1 MSGHSYLAFDLGAS
15 SGRGVLGILDNGKI
29 SLKEINRF
37 YNGMT
42 TLLGNYHWD
51 FLRLFDEIKRGI
63 TECAVM
69 EQKPESIGL
78 DTWGVDYAL
87 FDEQGSMLGVPYA
100 YRDHRTDTA
109 MEELFRIIP
118 KERIYKLTGIQF
130 MQFNTLFQLYAAR
143 RDKLP
148 VLDLANDL
156 LFVPDIINYFLTGV
170 KKSEFTF
177 ATTSQLF
184 NPVKGAWEKE
194 LFEAIGVSADIMQE
208 IVDPGTVVGKL
219 TADVARETQ
228 MTQINVIAPAT
239 HDTGAAIASIPAT
252 DENFA
257 YISSGTWSLMGIES
271 RKPLISDQTLA
282 FNFTN
287 EGGVEKTYRVLKN
300 IMGLWL
306 IQECKRC
313 WDNQKQEYSFPEIAK
328 MAGKAEPFR
337 SLVDP
342 DDAAFLNPLDMPA
355 ALADFCR
362 STGQPVPQTP
372 SEFSRCVFESL
383 ALKYRIVIDSLK
395 VISDKK
401 IENIHI
407 IGGGSQ
413 NELLCQFTANA
424 TGLPVVAG
432 PAEGTAIGNIMVQA
446 MGLGHVRSLS
456 EIRQIIRNSFEFK
469 SYQPQ
474 NFDAWDKAYDRF
486 RKLIKQ

>member
-15 SGRGVLGILDNGKI
+15 SGRGVLGTLDKGKI
-29 SLKEINRF
+29 ELKEVKRF

-42 TLLGNYHWD
+42 NILGKYHWD
-51 FLRLFDEIKRGI
+51 FLRLFDDIKKGI
-63 TECAVM
+63 AACATLA
-69 EQKPESIGL
+69 QKPESIGL

-87 FDEQGSMLGVPYA
+87 LDKQGGFLGIPYA

-118 KERIYKLTGIQF
+118 KKRVYELTGIQF
-130 MQFNTLFQLYAAR
+130 MQFNTLFQLYAAK
-143 RDKLP
+143 RDGLP
-148 VLDLANDL
+148 IMDKAADL
-156 LFVPDIINYFLTGV
+156 LFVPDIINYMLTGV

-184 NPVKGAWEKE
+184 NPVKGSWEKE
-194 LFEAIGVSADIMQE
+194 LFDAIGVSVDIMQE
-208 IVDPGTVVGKL
+208 IVSPGTVIGKL
-219 TADVARETQ
+219 TPDIARETQ
-228 MTQINVIAPAT
+228 LSQINVIAPAT
-239 HDTGAAIASIPAT
+239 HDTGAAIAAIPAE

-271 RKPLISDQTLA
+271 KKPLISEKTLA

-313 WDNQKQEYSFPEIAK
+313 WDNQKQEFTFPDLVK
-328 MAGKAEPFR
+328 MAEKAEPFR

-342 DDAAFLNPLDMPA
+342 DNSTFLNPQDMPT
-355 ALADFCR
+355 ALADFCK
-362 STGQPVPQTP
+362 STGQPVPENPAQ
-372 SEFSRCVFESL
+372 FARCVFDSL
-383 ALKYRIVIDSLK
+383 ALKYRAVIDSLK

-401 IENIHI
+401 IEKIHV

-446 MGLGHVRSLS
+446 MGLGHVKSLA
-456 EIRQIIRNSFEFK
+456 EIRQTIKNSFEFK
-469 SYQPQ
+469 SYQPK
-474 NFDAWDKAYDRF
+474 NFEAWDKAYDKF
-486 RKLIKQ
+486 KKIAK

>member
-15 SGRGVLGILDNGKI
+15 SGRGVLGTLNDGKI
-29 SLKEINRF
+29 ELKEINRF

-42 TLLGNYHWD
+42 VILGKYHWD
-51 FLRLFDEIKRGI
+51 FLRLFDDIKKGI
-63 TECAVM
+63 AACASLP
-69 EQKPESIGL
+69 QLPESIGL

-87 FDEQGSMLGVPYA
+87 LDKKGSFLGLPYA

-109 MEELFRIIP
+109 MEELFKIIP
-118 KERIYKLTGIQF
+118 KEKVYQLTGIQF
-130 MQFNTLFQLYAAR
+130 MQFNTLFQLFAAK
-143 RDKLP
+143 RDGLP
-148 VLDLANDL
+148 IMDLVTDL
-156 LFVPDIINYFLTGV
+156 LFVPDIINYMLTGV

-184 NPVKGAWEKE
+184 NPVKGTWEKE
-194 LFEAIGVSADIMQE
+194 LFDKIGVSMKIMQE
-208 IVDPGTVVGKL
+208 IVDPGTILGKL
-219 TADVARETQ
+219 TPEVARETQ
-228 MTQINVIAPAT
+228 VKQINVIAPAT
-239 HDTGAAIASIPAT
+239 HDTGAAIAAIPAE

-271 RKPLISDQTLA
+271 RKPLISEKTLKY
-282 FNFTN
+282 NFTN

-313 WDNQKQEYSFPEIAK
+313 WDNNKQEFTFPDIVK
-328 MAGKAEPFR
+328 MAEKAEPFR

-342 DDAAFLNPLDMPA
+342 DHASFLNPQDMPA
-355 ALADFCR
+355 ALADFCK
-362 STGQPVPQTP
+362 STGQPTPDTP
-372 SEFSRCVFESL
+372 SQYARCVFDSL
-383 ALKYRIVIDSLK
+383 ALKYRVVIDSLK
-395 VISDKK
+395 DISDKK
-401 IENIHI
+401 IEKIHV

-446 MGLGHVRSLS
+446 MGLGHVKSLS

-474 NFDAWDKAYDRF
+474 NFDAWDKAYDKF
-486 RKLIKQ
+486 KKLI

>member
-15 SGRGVLGILDNGKI
+15 SGRGVMGILDKGKI
-29 SLKEINRF
+29 SLKEVNRF

-42 TLLGNYHWD
+42 TLLGKYHWD
-51 FLRLFDEIKRGI
+51 YLRLFDEIKHGI
-63 TECAVM
+63 AECAGM

-87 FDEQGSMLGVPYA
+87 FDKQGSLLGVPYA

-109 MEELFRIIP
+109 MEELFRKIP
-118 KERIYKLTGIQF
+118 KQRIYELTGIQF
-130 MQFNTLFQLYAAR
+130 MQFNTIFQLYAAR
-143 RDKLP
+143 RDGLP
-148 VLDLANDL
+148 IMDLAKDL

-184 NPVKGAWEKE
+184 NPVRGGWEKE
-194 LFEAIGVSADIMQE
+194 LFDGIGVSMDIMQE
-208 IVDPGTVVGKL
+208 IVSPGTVIGKL
-219 TADVARETQ
+219 TEAVARETR
-228 MTQINVIAPAT
+228 MPQINVIAPAT
-239 HDTGAAIASIPAT
+239 HDTGAAIASIPAE

-271 RKPLISDQTLA
+271 KKPLISDQTLSY
-282 FNFTN
+282 NFTN

-313 WDNQKQEYSFPEIAK
+313 WDNKKQEYSFPEIVK
-328 MAGKAEPFR
+328 MAEQAEPFK

-342 DDAAFLNPLDMPA
+342 DNPAFLNPLDMPA
-355 ALADFCR
+355 ALADFCK
-362 STGQPVPQTP
+362 STGQPVPQTHAG
-372 SEFSRCVFESL
+372 FSRCVFDSL
-383 ALKYRIVIDSLK
+383 ALKYRSVIESLK
-395 VISDKK
+395 IISDKRIEK
-401 IENIHI
+401 IHV

-446 MGLGHVRSLS
+446 MGLGHVKSLS
-456 EIRQIIRNSFEFK
+456 EIRHTIRNSFEFK
-469 SYQPQ
+469 SYRPE
-474 NFDAWDKAYDRF
+474 NFDACDKAYERF
-486 RKLIKQ
+486 KKLVK

>member
-15 SGRGVLGILDNGKI
+15 SGRGVMGILDKGKI
-29 SLKEINRF
+29 SLKEVNRF

-42 TLLGNYHWD
+42 TLLGKYHWD
-51 FLRLFDEIKRGI
+51 YLRLFDEIKHGI
-63 TECAVM
+63 AECAGM

-87 FDEQGSMLGVPYA
+87 FDKQGSLLGVPYA

-109 MEELFRIIP
+109 MEELFRKIP
-118 KERIYKLTGIQF
+118 KQRIYELTGIQF
-130 MQFNTLFQLYAAR
+130 MQFNTIFQLYAAR
-143 RDKLP
+143 RDGLP
-148 VLDLANDL
+148 IMDLAKDL

-184 NPVKGAWEKE
+184 NPVRGGWEKE
-194 LFEAIGVSADIMQE
+194 LFDGIGVSMDIMQE
-208 IVDPGTVVGKL
+208 IVSPGTVIGKL
-219 TADVARETQ
+219 TEAVARETR
-228 MTQINVIAPAT
+228 MPQINVIAPAT
-239 HDTGAAIASIPAT
+239 HDTGAAIASIPAE

-271 RKPLISDQTLA
+271 KKPLISDQTLSY
-282 FNFTN
+282 NFTN

-313 WDNQKQEYSFPEIAK
+313 WDNKKQEYSFPEIVK
-328 MAGKAEPFR
+328 MAEQAEPFK

-342 DDAAFLNPLDMPA
+342 DNPAFLNPLDMPA
-355 ALADFCR
+355 ALADFCK
-362 STGQPVPQTP
+362 STGQPVPQTHAG
-372 SEFSRCVFESL
+372 FSRCVFDSL
-383 ALKYRIVIDSLK
+383 ALKYRSVIESLK
-395 VISDKK
+395 IISDKRIEK
-401 IENIHI
+401 IHV

-446 MGLGHVRSLS
+446 MGLGHVKSLS
-456 EIRQIIRNSFEFK
+456 EIRHTIRNSFEFK
-469 SYQPQ
+469 SYRPE
-474 NFDAWDKAYDRF
+474 NFDAWDKAYYRF
-486 RKLIKQ
+486 KKLVK

>member
-15 SGRGVLGILDNGKI
+15 SGRGVLGTLDKGKI
-29 SLKEINRF
+29 ELKEVNRF

-42 TLLGNYHWD
+42 NILGNYHWD
-51 FLRLFDEIKRGI
+51 FLRLFDDIKRGI
-63 TECAVM
+63 TACA
-69 EQKPESIGL
+69 EFTQKPESIGL

-87 FDEQGSMLGVPYA
+87 LDKQGSFLGIPYA

-118 KERIYKLTGIQF
+118 KEKVYELTGIQF
-130 MQFNTLFQLYAAR
+130 MQFNTLFQLYAAK
-143 RDKLP
+143 RDGLP
-148 VLDLANDL
+148 IMDLATDL
-156 LFVPDIINYFLTGV
+156 LFVPDIINYMLTGV

-184 NPVKGAWEKE
+184 NPVKGTWEKE
-194 LFEAIGVSADIMQE
+194 LFDAIGVSASIMQE
-208 IVDPGTVVGKL
+208 IVQPGAIIGKL
-219 TADVARETQ
+219 TADIARETQ
-228 MTQINVIAPAT
+228 MPQLNVIAPAT
-239 HDTGAAIASIPAT
+239 HDTGAAIAAIPAD

-271 RKPLISDQTLA
+271 KKPLISEKTLA

-313 WDNQKQEYSFPEIAK
+313 WDNKKQEFSFPEIVK
-328 MAGKAEPFR
+328 MAEKAEPFR

-342 DDAAFLNPLDMPA
+342 DHASFLNPPDMTI
-355 ALADFCR
+355 ALADYCK
-362 STGQPVPQTP
+362 STGQPVPDTP
-372 SEFSRCVFESL
+372 ERLARCVFDSL
-383 ALKYRIVIDSLK
+383 ALKYRAVIDSLK
-395 VISDKK
+395 IISDKK
-401 IENIHI
+401 IEKIHV

-446 MGLGHVRSLS
+446 MGLGHVKSLA
-456 EIRQIIRNSFEFK
+456 EIRRTIKNSFDFK

-474 NFDAWDKAYDRF
+474 NFNAWDKAYDQF
-486 RKLIKQ
+486 KKIMK

>member
-15 SGRGVLGILDNGKI
+15 SGRGVMGILDKGKI
-29 SLKEINRF
+29 SLKEVNRF

-42 TLLGNYHWD
+42 TLLGKYHWD
-51 FLRLFDEIKRGI
+51 YLRLFDEIKHGI
-63 TECAVM
+63 AECAGM

-87 FDEQGSMLGVPYA
+87 FDKQGSLLGVPYA

-109 MEELFRIIP
+109 MEELFRKIP
-118 KERIYKLTGIQF
+118 KQRIYELTGIQF
-130 MQFNTLFQLYAAR
+130 MQFNTIFQLYAAR
-143 RDKLP
+143 RDGLP
-148 VLDLANDL
+148 IMDLAKDL

-184 NPVKGAWEKE
+184 NPVRGGWEKE
-194 LFEAIGVSADIMQE
+194 LFDGIGVSMDIMQE
-208 IVDPGTVVGKL
+208 IVSPGTVIGKL
-219 TADVARETQ
+219 TEDVARETR
-228 MTQINVIAPAT
+228 MPQINVIAPAT
-239 HDTGAAIASIPAT
+239 HDTGAAIASIPAE

-271 RKPLISDQTLA
+271 KKPLISDQTLSY
-282 FNFTN
+282 NFTN

-313 WDNQKQEYSFPEIAK
+313 WDNKKQEYSFPEIVK
-328 MAGKAEPFR
+328 MAEQAEPFK

-342 DDAAFLNPLDMPA
+342 DNPAFLNPLDMPA
-355 ALADFCR
+355 ALADFCK
-362 STGQPVPQTP
+362 STGQPVPQTHAG
-372 SEFSRCVFESL
+372 FSRCVFDSL
-383 ALKYRIVIDSLK
+383 ALKYRSVIESLK
-395 VISDKK
+395 MISDKRIEK
-401 IENIHI
+401 IHV

-446 MGLGHVRSLS
+446 MGLGHVKSLS
-456 EIRQIIRNSFEFK
+456 EIRHTIRNSFEFK
-469 SYQPQ
+469 SYRPE
-474 NFDAWDKAYDRF
+474 NFDAWDKAYERF
-486 RKLIKQ
+486 KKLVK

>member
-15 SGRGVLGILDNGKI
+15 SGRGVLGKLDKGKI
-29 SLKEINRF
+29 SLQEINRF

-42 TLLGNYHWD
+42 TLLGKYHWD

-63 TECAVM
+63 AACADM
-69 EQKPESIGL
+69 ELKPESIGL

-87 FDEQGSMLGVPYA
+87 FDKQGSMLGVPYA
-100 YRDHRTDTA
+100 YRDHRTDNA
-109 MEELFRIIP
+109 MEEVFRIIP
-118 KERIYKLTGIQF
+118 KERVYELTGIQF
-130 MQFNTLFQLYAAR
+130 MQFNTIFQLYAAK
-143 RDKLP
+143 RDGLP
-148 VLDLANDL
+148 VMDLATDL
-156 LFVPDIINYFLTGV
+156 LFVPDIINYFLTGI

-184 NPVKGAWEKE
+184 NPVKGNWEKE
-194 LFEAIGVSADIMQE
+194 LFDALGVSMDIMQQ
-208 IVDPGTVVGKL
+208 IVDPGTIIGKL

-228 MTQINVIAPAT
+228 MPPINVIAPAT
-239 HDTGAAIASIPAT
+239 HDTGAAIASIPAEN
-252 DENFA
+252 ENFA

-271 RKPLISDQTLA
+271 RKPLISEETLSY
-282 FNFTN
+282 NFTN

-313 WDNQKQEYSFPEIAK
+313 WDNQKQEYSFPEIVK
-328 MAGKAEPFR
+328 MAEQSEPFK

-342 DDAAFLNPLDMPA
+342 DNSAFLNPLDMPT
-355 ALADFCR
+355 ALADFCK

-372 SEFSRCVFESL
+372 AEFSRCVFDSL
-383 ALKYRIVIDSLK
+383 ALKYRSVIESLK
-395 VISDKK
+395 MISDKK
-401 IENIHI
+401 IEKIHI

-432 PAEGTAIGNIMVQA
+432 PAEGTAIGNIMVQS

-469 SYQPQ
+469 SYEPQ
-474 NFDAWDKAYDRF
+474 NFEAWDKAYDRF
-486 RKLIKQ
+486 RKLVK

>member
-15 SGRGVLGILDNGKI
+15 SGRGVLGTLDKGKI
-29 SLKEINRF
+29 ELREINRF

-42 TLLGNYHWD
+42 KIHGKYHWD
-51 FLRLFDEIKRGI
+51 FLRLFDDIKRGI
-63 TECAVM
+63 AACAGLA
-69 EQKPESIGL
+69 QKPVSIGL

-87 FDEQGSMLGVPYA
+87 LDKQGSFLGVPYA

-118 KERIYKLTGIQF
+118 REKVYELTGIQF
-130 MQFNTLFQLYAAR
+130 MQFNTLFQLYAAK
-143 RDKLP
+143 RDGLP
-148 VLDLANDL
+148 IMELATDL
-156 LFVPDIINYFLTGV
+156 LFVPDIINYMLTGV

-184 NPVKGAWEKE
+184 NPVKGTWEKE
-194 LFEAIGVSADIMQE
+194 LVDAIGISENIMQE
-208 IVDPGTVVGKL
+208 IVQPGTIIGKL
-219 TADVARETQ
+219 TADIARETQ
-228 MTQINVIAPAT
+228 MPQLDVIAPAT
-239 HDTGAAIASIPAT
+239 HDTGAAIAAIPAE

-271 RKPLISDQTLA
+271 KKPLISEKTLA

-313 WDNQKQEYSFPEIAK
+313 WDNQKQEFTFPDLVK
-328 MAGKAEPFR
+328 MAEKAEPFR

-342 DDAAFLNPLDMPA
+342 DNSTFLNPQDMPT
-355 ALADFCR
+355 ALADFCK
-362 STGQPVPQTP
+362 STGQPVPENPAQYA
-372 SEFSRCVFESL
+372 RCVFDSL
-383 ALKYRIVIDSLK
+383 ALKYRAVIDSLK

-401 IENIHI
+401 IEKIHV

-446 MGLGHVRSLS
+446 MGLGHVKSLA
-456 EIRQIIRNSFEFK
+456 EIRQTIKNSFEFK

-474 NFDAWDKAYDRF
+474 NFDAWDKAYDKF
-486 RKLIKQ
+486 KKIVK